1 MHDFRE
7 DEVLGKA
14 YDSRLMKR
22 LLKYVKPYWRQ
33 VAISVFLVIVLA
45 VLNPL
50 RPYITKFAIDDYI
63 LKSNYVGLAK
73 LSLLLFG
80 LLLVQGVI
88 QYLLNYTTEW
98 IGHKTIFDLRMEIFS
113 HLQRLALKFFDRNP
127 TGRLVT
133 RVTNDVESLNEMYSS
148 GIVLVFGDIFTI
160 IGILYFMFKLS
171 FELSLVT
178 LSVLPLLF
186 YATFLF
192 REKARE
198 AYREVRTL
206 IARINAFLQEHF
218 SGISVVQV
226 FNREEEEFRKFDQI
240 NSKYRDAN
248 IKSIFYYAVFFPVVE
263 LISAIGIALII
274 WYGGGEVV
282 KGTVTIGVLIS
293 FIQYTEMFFR
303 PVRDL
308 SEKYNIFQTAMAS
321 AERIFKLLD
330 TKIFIKQPENPVKL
344 EKVRGEIEFRN
355 VWFKYKDDSDGL
367 SDEDW
372 ILKNVSFKINAGE
385 KVAIVGAT
393 GSGKSTIINL
403 IGKFYEVQRGQIL
416 IDGIDIKDIDER
428 DLRKHIAI
436 VLQDVMLFSGDILT
450 NITLGNEKIP
460 FEKVVESARLI
471 GADKFIEKLPKGYFE
486 AVHERGANFSVGER
500 QLISFVRALVY
511 DPKILVLDEA
521 TSSVD
526 VETEYIVQKAIDKL
540 LENRT
545 AIIIAHRLST
555 IQNSDRIIVL
565 HKGEV
570 REIGTHMELL
580 EKKGI
585 YYRLYQLQYKDRKA
599 KISGLSGNVKLS
611 PTKSG

>member
-45 VLNPL
+45 ILNPL

-192 REKARE
+192 RKKARE

-344 EKVRGEIEFRN
+344 EKVKGEIEFRN

>member
-22 LLKYVKPYWRQ
+22 LLKYVKPYWKQ
-33 VAISVFLVIVLA
+33 VAISVFLVLILA

-63 LKSNYVGLAK
+63 LKSNYVGLFK

-88 QYLLNYTTEW
+88 QYILNYTTEW

-113 HLQRLALKFFDRNP
+113 HLQRLALKFFDKNP

-148 GIVLVFGDIFTI
+148 GIVLIFGDIFTI

-192 REKARE
+192 RKKARE
-198 AYREVRTL
+198 AYREVRIL
-206 IARINAFLQEHF
+206 IAKINAFLQEHF
-218 SGISVVQV
+218 SGVSVVQV
-226 FNREEEEFRKFDQI
+226 FNRGEEEFKKFDQI

-274 WYGGGEVV
+274 WYGGGEVI
-282 KGTVTIGVLIS
+282 KGAVTIGVLIS

-330 TKIFIKQPENPVKL
+330 TKIFIKRPENPIKL
-344 EKVRGEIEFRN
+344 EKVRGDVEFKN
-355 VWFKYKDDSDGL
+355 VWFRYKDDSDGVG
-367 SDEDW
+367 DDDW
-372 ILKNVSFKINAGE
+372 ILKDVSFKIKAGE

-403 IGKFYEVQRGQIL
+403 MGKFYEVQRGQIL
-416 IDGIDIKDIDER
+416 IDGIDIRNIDER
-428 DLRKHIAI
+428 ELRKHIAI

-460 FEKVVESARLI
+460 FERVVESARLI
-471 GADKFIEKLPKGYFE
+471 GADKFIEKLPRGYFE
-486 AVHERGANFSVGER
+486 PVYERGSNLSVGER

-511 DPKILVLDEA
+511 DPEILVLDEA

-526 VETEYIVQKAIDKL
+526 VETEYIIQKAIDKL

-545 AIIIAHRLST
+545 AIVIAHRLST
-555 IQNSDRIIVL
+555 IQNSDKIIVL

-570 REIGTHMELL
+570 REIGTHEELL
-580 EKKGI
+580 EMRGI
-585 YYRLYQLQYKDRKA
+585 YYRLYQLQYKDRKVKA
-599 KISGLSGNVKLS
+599 GDLSGIVKTS
-611 PTKSG
+611 STKSG

>member
-1 MHDFRE
+1 
-7 DEVLGKA
+7 
-14 YDSRLMKR
+14 
-22 LLKYVKPYWRQ
+22 
-33 VAISVFLVIVLA
+33 
-45 VLNPL
+45 
-50 RPYITKFAIDDYI
+50 
-63 LKSNYVGLAK
+63 
-73 LSLLLFG
+73 
-80 LLLVQGVI
+80 
-88 QYLLNYTTEW
+88 
-98 IGHKTIFDLRMEIFS
+98 
-113 HLQRLALKFFDRNP
+113 
-127 TGRLVT
+127 
-133 RVTNDVESLNEMYSS
+133 
-148 GIVLVFGDIFTI
+148 
-160 IGILYFMFKLS
+160 
-171 FELSLVT
+171 
-178 LSVLPLLF
+178 
-186 YATFLF
+186 
-192 REKARE
+192 
-198 AYREVRTL
+198 L

-416 IDGIDIKDIDER
+416 IDGMDIKDIDER

>member
-1 MHDFRE
+1 MRDFRD
-7 DEVLGKA
+7 DEILGKA

-33 VAISVFLVIVLA
+33 VLISILLVLILA

-63 LKSNYVGLAK
+63 LKSNYSGLTK
-73 LSLLLFG
+73 LTLLLFG
-80 LLLVQGVI
+80 VLFLQGVL
-88 QYLLNYTTEW
+88 QYLLSYTTGW
-98 IGHKTIFDLRMEIFS
+98 IGQRTIFDLRMEIFN
-113 HLQRLALKFFDRNP
+113 HLQRLALRFFDKNP

-160 IGILYFMFKLS
+160 LGILYFMFKLS

-192 REKARE
+192 RKKARE

-206 IARINAFLQEHF
+206 IAKINAFLQEHF
-218 SGISVVQV
+218 SGISVIQV
-226 FNREEEEFRKFDQI
+226 FHRGEEEFKKFDQI
-240 NSKYRDAN
+240 NAKYRDAN
-248 IKSIFYYAVFFPVVE
+248 IKSIFYYAVFFPAVE
-263 LISAIGIALII
+263 LISAIGIGLII
-274 WYGGGEVV
+274 WYGGGEVI

-293 FIQYTEMFFR
+293 FLQYTEMFFR

-330 TKIFIKQPENPVKL
+330 TKVFIKQPENPVKL
-344 EKVRGEIEFRN
+344 EKLRGEIEFKN
-355 VWFKYKDDSDGL
+355 VWFAYRDDGEEIYND
-367 SDEDW
+367 DW

-403 IGKFYEVQRGQIL
+403 ICKFYTTQKGQIL

-428 DLRKHIAI
+428 ELRKHIAV
-436 VLQDVMLFSGDILT
+436 VLQDVLLFSGDIFT
-450 NITLGNEKIP
+450 NITLGNERIRM
-460 FEKVVESARLI
+460 EKVIESALLI
-471 GADKFIEKLPKGYFE
+471 GADKFIERLPNGYFE
-486 AVHERGANFSVGER
+486 VVQERGANLSVGEK

-511 DPKILVLDEA
+511 DPKILILDEA

-526 VETEYIVQKAIDKL
+526 VETERVIQNAIVKL

-555 IQNSDRIIVL
+555 IQNSDKIIVL

-570 REIGTHMELL
+570 REIGTHDELMEL
-580 EKKGI
+580 KGI
-585 YYRLYQLQYKDRKA
+585 YYRLYQLQYREKKSKLA
-599 KISGLSGNVKLS
+599 NVSGTVK
-611 PTKSG
+611 

>member
-192 REKARE
+192 RKKARE

-344 EKVRGEIEFRN
+344 EKVKGEIEFRN

>member
-1 MHDFRE
+1 MHDFRD
-7 DEVLGKA
+7 DEILGKA

-22 LLKYVKPYWRQ
+22 LLKYVKPYWKQ
-33 VAISVFLVIVLA
+33 VLISILLVLILA

-63 LKSNYVGLAK
+63 LKSDYSGLTK
-73 LSLLLFG
+73 LTLLLLGILFLQGG
-80 LLLVQGVI
+80 L
-88 QYLLNYTTEW
+88 QYLLSYITEW
-98 IGHKTIFDLRMEIFS
+98 IGQKTIFDLRMEIFN
-113 HLQRLALKFFDRNP
+113 HLQRLALRFFDKNP

-160 IGILYFMFKLS
+160 LGILYFMFKLS

-192 REKARE
+192 RKKARE

-206 IARINAFLQEHF
+206 IARINAFLQERF

-226 FNREEEEFRKFDQI
+226 FHREEKEFEKFDRI
-240 NSKYRDAN
+240 NAKYRDAN
-248 IKSIFYYAVFFPVVE
+248 IKSIFYYAVFYPAVE
-263 LISAIGIALII
+263 LISALGIGLII
-274 WYGGGEVV
+274 WYGGGEVI

-293 FIQYTEMFFR
+293 FLQYTEMFFR

-344 EKVRGEIEFRN
+344 EKLCGEIEFEN
-355 VWFKYKDDSDGL
+355 VWFAYKHDGEMISDD
-367 SDEDW
+367 DW

-403 IGKFYEVQRGQIL
+403 ICKFYTVQKGRIL
-416 IDGIDIKDIDER
+416 IDGIDIKNIDEKE
-428 DLRKHIAI
+428 LRKHIAV
-436 VLQDVMLFSGDILT
+436 VLQDVLLFSGDIFT
-450 NITLGNEKIP
+450 NITLGNENIKM
-460 FEKVVESARLI
+460 EKVIESARLI
-471 GADKFIEKLPKGYFE
+471 GADQFIERLPNGYFE
-486 AVHERGANFSVGER
+486 VVQERGANLSVGEK

-526 VETEYIVQKAIDKL
+526 VETERVIQNAIGKL

-545 AIIIAHRLST
+545 AIVIAHRLST
-555 IQNSDRIIVL
+555 IQNVDKIIVL

-570 REIGTHMELL
+570 REIGTHDELL
-580 EKKGI
+580 ALKGI
-585 YYRLYQLQYKDRKA
+585 YYRLYQLQYKERKSKLVNVSGTA
-599 KISGLSGNVKLS
+599 K
-611 PTKSG
+611 

>member
-1 MHDFRE
+1 MRDFRD
-7 DEVLGKA
+7 DEILGKA

-33 VAISVFLVIVLA
+33 VLISILLVLILA

-63 LKSNYVGLAK
+63 LKSNYSGLTK
-73 LSLLLFG
+73 LTLLLFG
-80 LLLVQGVI
+80 VLFLQGVL
-88 QYLLNYTTEW
+88 QYLLSYTTGW
-98 IGHKTIFDLRMEIFS
+98 IGQRTIFDLRMEIFN
-113 HLQRLALKFFDRNP
+113 HLQRLALRFFDKNP

-160 IGILYFMFKLS
+160 LGILYFMFKLS

-192 REKARE
+192 RKKARE

-206 IARINAFLQEHF
+206 IAKINAFLQEHF
-218 SGISVVQV
+218 SGISVIQV
-226 FNREEEEFRKFDQI
+226 FHRGEEEFKKFDQI
-240 NSKYRDAN
+240 NAKYRDAN
-248 IKSIFYYAVFFPVVE
+248 IKSIFYYAVFFPAVE
-263 LISAIGIALII
+263 LISAIGIGLII
-274 WYGGGEVV
+274 WYGGGEVI

-293 FIQYTEMFFR
+293 FLQYTEMFFR

-330 TKIFIKQPENPVKL
+330 TKVFIKQPENPVKL
-344 EKVRGEIEFRN
+344 EKLRGEIEFKN
-355 VWFKYKDDSDGL
+355 VWFAYRDDGEEIYND
-367 SDEDW
+367 DW

-403 IGKFYEVQRGQIL
+403 ICKFYTTQKGQIL

-428 DLRKHIAI
+428 ELRKHIAV
-436 VLQDVMLFSGDILT
+436 VLQDVLLFSGDIFT
-450 NITLGNEKIP
+450 NITLGNERIRM
-460 FEKVVESARLI
+460 EKVIESARLI
-471 GADKFIEKLPKGYFE
+471 GADKFIERLPNGYFE
-486 AVHERGANFSVGER
+486 VVQERGANLSVGEK

-511 DPKILVLDEA
+511 DPKILILDEA

-526 VETEYIVQKAIDKL
+526 VETERVIQNAIVKL

-555 IQNSDRIIVL
+555 IQNSDKIIVL

-570 REIGTHMELL
+570 REIGTHDELMEL
-580 EKKGI
+580 KGI
-585 YYRLYQLQYKDRKA
+585 YYRLYQLQYREKKSKLA
-599 KISGLSGNVKLS
+599 NVSGTVK
-611 PTKSG
+611 

>member
-1 MHDFRE
+1 M
-7 DEVLGKA
+7 
-14 YDSRLMKR
+14 
-22 LLKYVKPYWRQ
+22 
-33 VAISVFLVIVLA
+33 
-45 VLNPL
+45 LNPL

-192 REKARE
+192 RKKARE

-367 SDEDW
+367 SDKDW

>member
-45 VLNPL
+45 ILNPL

-192 REKARE
+192 RKKARE

-416 IDGIDIKDIDER
+416 IDGIDIKDINER

>member
-45 VLNPL
+45 ILNPL

-192 REKARE
+192 RKKARE

-293 FIQYTEMFFR
+293 FIQYTGD
-303 PVRDL
+303 V
-308 SEKYNIFQTAMAS
+308 FQTS
-321 AERIFKLLD
+321 
-330 TKIFIKQPENPVKL
+330 
-344 EKVRGEIEFRN
+344 
-355 VWFKYKDDSDGL
+355 
-367 SDEDW
+367 
-372 ILKNVSFKINAGE
+372 
-385 KVAIVGAT
+385 
-393 GSGKSTIINL
+393 
-403 IGKFYEVQRGQIL
+403 
-416 IDGIDIKDIDER
+416 
-428 DLRKHIAI
+428 
-436 VLQDVMLFSGDILT
+436 
-450 NITLGNEKIP
+450 
-460 FEKVVESARLI
+460 
-471 GADKFIEKLPKGYFE
+471 
-486 AVHERGANFSVGER
+486 
-500 QLISFVRALVY
+500 
-511 DPKILVLDEA
+511 
-521 TSSVD
+521 
-526 VETEYIVQKAIDKL
+526 
-540 LENRT
+540 
-545 AIIIAHRLST
+545 
-555 IQNSDRIIVL
+555 
-565 HKGEV
+565 
-570 REIGTHMELL
+570 
-580 EKKGI
+580 
-585 YYRLYQLQYKDRKA
+585 
-599 KISGLSGNVKLS
+599 
-611 PTKSG
+611 

>member
-7 DEVLGKA
+7 DEILGKA

-22 LLKYVKPYWRQ
+22 LLKYVKPYWKQ
-33 VAISVFLVIVLA
+33 VSISVVLVLILA

-63 LKSNYVGLAK
+63 LKSNFNGLTK
-73 LSLLLFG
+73 LAFLLFG
-80 LLLVQGVI
+80 ILFLQGVL
-88 QYLLNYTTEW
+88 QYLLSYTTEW
-98 IGHKTIFDLRMEIFS
+98 IGQKTIFDLRMEIFQ
-113 HLQRLALKFFDRNP
+113 HLQRLALRFFDRNP

-192 REKARE
+192 RKKARE

-218 SGISVVQV
+218 SGVSVVQI
-226 FNREEEEFRKFDQI
+226 FNREEEEFKKFDQI
-240 NSKYRDAN
+240 NAKYRDAN
-248 IKSIFYYAVFFPVVE
+248 IKSIFYYAVFFPAVE
-263 LISAIGIALII
+263 LISAIGVALII

-330 TKIFIKQPENPVKL
+330 TKVFVSKPQNPVKL
-344 EKVRGEIEFRN
+344 ENIRGEIEFKN
-355 VWFKYKDDSDGL
+355 VWFAYRDDGKIVSN
-367 SDEDW
+367 EDW

-403 IGKFYEVQRGQIL
+403 ISKFYEVQKGQIL
-416 IDGIDIKDIDER
+416 IDGIDIKNIDER
-428 DLRKHIAI
+428 DLRKHIAV

-450 NITLGNEKIP
+450 NITLGNEDIP
-460 FEKVVESARLI
+460 FEKVVEASRLI
-471 GADKFIEKLPKGYFE
+471 GADKFIEKLPNGYFE
-486 AVHERGANFSVGER
+486 NVHERGANFSVGQK

-526 VETEYIVQKAIDKL
+526 VETEKIIQSAIGKL

-545 AIIIAHRLST
+545 SIIIAHRLST
-555 IQNSDRIIVL
+555 IQNSDKIIVL

-570 REIGTHMELL
+570 REIGTHEELL
-580 EKKGI
+580 EREGI
-585 YYRLYQLQYKDRKA
+585 YYRLYQLQYKERVKKMMA
-599 KISGLSGNVKLS
+599 LSGSK
-611 PTKSG
+611 G

>member
-1 MHDFRE
+1 MYDFRE
-7 DEVLGKA
+7 DEILGKA

-22 LLKYVKPYWRQ
+22 LLKYVKPYWKH
-33 VAISVFLVIVLA
+33 VVVSIILVLILA

-63 LKSNYVGLAK
+63 LKSNYSGLVK
-73 LSLLLFG
+73 LALLLFG
-80 LLLVQGVI
+80 ILFLQGI
-88 QYLLNYTTEW
+88 LQYLLGYITGW
-98 IGHKTIFDLRMEIFS
+98 IGQKTIFDLRMEVFQ
-113 HLQRLALKFFDRNP
+113 HLQRLSLRFFDKNP

-133 RVTNDVESLNEMYSS
+133 RATNDVESLNEMYSS
-148 GIVLVFGDIFTI
+148 GIILVFGDIFTI
-160 IGILYFMFKLS
+160 VGILYFMFKLS

-192 REKARE
+192 RKKARE
-198 AYREVRTL
+198 VYREVRTL

-218 SGISVVQV
+218 SGVSVVQI
-226 FNREEEEFRKFDQI
+226 FNVEEKEFQKFEQI
-240 NSKYRDAN
+240 NAKYRDAN
-248 IKSIFYYAVFFPVVE
+248 IKSIFYYAVFYPAVE
-263 LISAIGIALII
+263 LISAVGIALII
-274 WYGGGEVV
+274 WYGGGEVI
-282 KGTVTIGVLIS
+282 KGAVTIGTLIS
-293 FIQYTEMFFR
+293 FMQYTEMFFR

-330 TKIFIKQPENPVKL
+330 TKILIKQPEKPVKL
-344 EKVRGEIEFRN
+344 KNIHGEIEFKN
-355 VWFKYKDDSDGL
+355 VWFAYRDDGESITG
-367 SDEDW
+367 EDW

-403 IGKFYEVQRGQIL
+403 ISKFYEVQQGQIL
-416 IDGIDIKDIDER
+416 IDGIDIKNIDEKE
-428 DLRKHIAI
+428 LRKHIAV

-450 NITLGNEKIP
+450 NITLGDEKIS

-471 GADKFIEKLPKGYFE
+471 GADKFIEKLPNGYFE
-486 AVHERGANFSVGER
+486 SVHERGANFSVGEK
-500 QLISFVRALVY
+500 QLISFVRALVR

-526 VETEYIVQKAIDKL
+526 VETEWIIQKAIEKL

-555 IQNSDRIIVL
+555 IQNSDKIIVL

-570 REIGTHMELL
+570 REIGTHDELL
-580 EKKGI
+580 AMKGI
-585 YYRLYQLQYKDRKA
+585 YYRLYQLQYKERRK
-599 KISGLSGNVKLS
+599 KTVGLSEPN
-611 PTKSG
+611 

>member
-7 DEVLGKA
+7 DEIVGKA

-22 LLKYVKPYWRQ
+22 LLKYVKPYWKQ
-33 VAISVFLVIVLA
+33 VAISVILVLILA

-63 LKSNYVGLAK
+63 LKSNYSGLTK
-73 LSLLLFG
+73 LAVLLFG
-80 LLLVQGVI
+80 ILLLQGI
-88 QYLLNYTTEW
+88 LQYLLSYVTEW
-98 IGHKTIFDLRMEIFS
+98 IGQKTIFDLRMEIFS
-113 HLQRLALKFFDRNP
+113 HLQRLALRFFDKNP

-160 IGILYFMFKLS
+160 LGILYFMFKLS

-192 REKARE
+192 RKKARE
-198 AYREVRTL
+198 AYREVRAL

-218 SGISVVQV
+218 SGVSVVQV
-226 FNREEEEFRKFDQI
+226 FHREEEEFKKFDKI
-240 NSKYRDAN
+240 NAKYRDAN
-248 IKSIFYYAVFFPVVE
+248 IRSVFYYAVFFPAVE
-263 LISAIGIALII
+263 LISAIGVGLII
-274 WYGGGEVV
+274 WYGGGEVI
-282 KGTVTIGVLIS
+282 KGTVTVGVLIS
-293 FIQYTEMFFR
+293 FLQYTEMFFR

-330 TKIFIKQPENPVKL
+330 TKVFISQATNPVRL
-344 EKVRGEIEFRN
+344 EKVRGEIEFKN
-355 VWFKYKDDSDGL
+355 VWFAYRDDGEVISED
-367 SDEDW
+367 DW
-372 ILKNVSFKINAGE
+372 ILKNVSFKINKGE

-403 IGKFYEVQRGQIL
+403 ICRFYDIQKGQIL
-416 IDGIDIKDIDER
+416 IDGIDIKRIDER
-428 DLRKHIAI
+428 DLRKHIAV
-436 VLQDVMLFSGDILT
+436 VLQDVLLFSGDILT
-450 NITLGNEKIP
+450 NITLGNGEIP
-460 FEKVVESARLI
+460 IEKVIEASKLI
-471 GADKFIEKLPKGYFE
+471 GADKFIEKLPNGYFE
-486 AVHERGANFSVGER
+486 VVQERGANLSVGEK

-511 DPKILVLDEA
+511 EPKILILDEA

-526 VETEYIVQKAIDKL
+526 VETERIIQGAIEKL

-555 IQNSDRIIVL
+555 IQNSDKIIVL

-570 REIGTHMELL
+570 REIGTHEELL
-580 EKKGI
+580 ALKGI
-585 YYRLYQLQYKDRKA
+585 YYRLYQLQYKERKPR
-599 KISGLSGNVKLS
+599 IVSVSGT
-611 PTKSG
+611 TK

>member
-192 REKARE
+192 RKKARE

-226 FNREEEEFRKFDQI
+226 FNREVEEFRKFDQI

>member
-45 VLNPL
+45 ILNPL

-192 REKARE
+192 RKKARE

-367 SDEDW
+367 SDKDW

>member
-33 VAISVFLVIVLA
+33 VAISVFLVIILA

-192 REKARE
+192 RKKARE

>member
-1 MHDFRE
+1 MRDFRD
-7 DEVLGKA
+7 DEILGKA

-33 VAISVFLVIVLA
+33 VLISILLVLILA

-63 LKSNYVGLAK
+63 LKSNYSGLTK
-73 LSLLLFG
+73 LTLLLFG
-80 LLLVQGVI
+80 VLFLQGVL
-88 QYLLNYTTEW
+88 QYLLSYTTGW
-98 IGHKTIFDLRMEIFS
+98 IGQRTIFDLRMEIFN
-113 HLQRLALKFFDRNP
+113 HLQRLALRFFDKNP

-160 IGILYFMFKLS
+160 LGILYFMFKLS

-192 REKARE
+192 RKKARE

-206 IARINAFLQEHF
+206 IAKINAFLQEHF
-218 SGISVVQV
+218 SGISVIQV
-226 FNREEEEFRKFDQI
+226 FHRGEEEFKKFDQI
-240 NSKYRDAN
+240 NAKYRDAN
-248 IKSIFYYAVFFPVVE
+248 IKSIFYYAVFFPAVE
-263 LISAIGIALII
+263 LISAIGIGLII
-274 WYGGGEVV
+274 WYGGGEVI

-293 FIQYTEMFFR
+293 FLQYTEMFFR

-330 TKIFIKQPENPVKL
+330 TKVFIKQPENPVKL
-344 EKVRGEIEFRN
+344 EKLRGEIEFKN
-355 VWFKYKDDSDGL
+355 VWFAYRDDGEEIYND
-367 SDEDW
+367 DW

-403 IGKFYEVQRGQIL
+403 ICKFYTTQKGQIL

-428 DLRKHIAI
+428 ELRKHIAV
-436 VLQDVMLFSGDILT
+436 VLQDVLLFSGDIFT
-450 NITLGNEKIP
+450 NITLGNERIRM
-460 FEKVVESARLI
+460 EKVIESARLI
-471 GADKFIEKLPKGYFE
+471 GADKFIERLPNGYFE
-486 AVHERGANFSVGER
+486 VVQERGANLSVGEK

-511 DPKILVLDEA
+511 DPKILILDEA

-526 VETEYIVQKAIDKL
+526 VETERVIQNAIVKL

-555 IQNSDRIIVL
+555 IQNSDKIIVL

-570 REIGTHMELL
+570 REIGTHDELMEL
-580 EKKGI
+580 KGI
-585 YYRLYQLQYKDRKA
+585 YYRLYQLQYREK
-599 KISGLSGNVKLS
+599 
-611 PTKSG
+611 KS